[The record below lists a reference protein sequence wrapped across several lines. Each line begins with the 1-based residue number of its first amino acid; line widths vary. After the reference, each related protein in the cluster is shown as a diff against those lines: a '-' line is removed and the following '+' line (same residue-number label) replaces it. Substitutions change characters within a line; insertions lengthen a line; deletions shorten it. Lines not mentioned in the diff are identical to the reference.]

1 VKRFFII
8 VLVLFIALTWM
19 VSVFQSCSEGITY
32 SPDTDEANEFQQ
44 YDSVQAFRTHKRLW
58 LDYFNETTY
67 AMDYA
72 VRDDAVLAAGNFRKG
87 WHINKWQSDNDY
99 WRQVY
104 FAIYEQNKNRLG
116 FVQDSLAYLRD
127 SLRIGRDDFA
137 RMVVSFVQDIPY
149 NYILP
154 DSCDAKHTDFPCV
167 PNVKYGILSP
177 VEFLNT
183 LQGDC
188 DTRTVLLFTL
198 LRNFG
203 YEPVIINSNQYLHSM
218 LALDI
223 PAAGDY
229 LEHKGK
235 RYAFWET
242 TNVGWLPGMIP
253 PDMNNTSYW
262 QVTLDL

>member
-1 VKRFFII
+1 M
-8 VLVLFIALTWM
+8 FIALTWV
-19 VSVFQSCSEGITY
+19 VSVFQSCTSGISYEPGYDEGSEF
-32 SPDTDEANEFQQ
+32 NQ
-44 YDSVQAFRTHKRLW
+44 YDSAQALHSHRRSWIDH
-58 LDYFNETTY
+58 YNEVAY
-67 AMDYA
+67 AMRYA
-72 VRDDAVLAAGNFRKG
+72 VGYNITEEAKKTRELWDVQY
-87 WHINKWQSDNDY
+87 WQSDDDY
-99 WRQVY
+99 WQQVY
-104 FAIYEQNKNRLG
+104 YYLYDQNKAGLS
-116 FVQDSLAYLRD
+116 FVQDSLAHLRD
-127 SLRIGRDDFA
+127 SLRLGHDDFA
-137 RMVVSFVQDIPY
+137 HMVVSFVQDIPY

-154 DSCDAKHTDFPCV
+154 DSCDAQHNDFPCV

-203 YEPVIINSNQYLHSM
+203 YEPVIINSNEYLHSM

-223 PAAGDY
+223 PTSGDY

-242 TNVGWLPGMIP
+242 TNVGWLPGMLP

-262 QVTLDL
+262 KVILDL

>member
-1 VKRFFII
+1 
-8 VLVLFIALTWM
+8 M
-19 VSVFQSCSEGITY
+19 VNVFHSCTSEFSY
-32 SPDTDEANEFQQ
+32 EPERNNVDDVEE
-44 YDSVQAFRTHKRLW
+44 YDSTQTKRTHKRAW
-58 LDYFNETTY
+58 LDYYSNENYRVAYGVNASLESDAYHDRFNFYPATWETDEEFWQKVY
-67 AMDYA
+67 YDLY
-72 VRDDAVLAAGNFRKG
+72 DK
-87 WHINKWQSDNDY
+87 NKT
-99 WRQVY
+99 
-104 FAIYEQNKNRLG
+104 RLG
-116 FVQDSLAYLRD
+116 FVQDSLQHIGD
-127 SLRIGRDDFA
+127 SLKLNRDDFA

-154 DSCDAKHTDFPCV
+154 DSTCEGHEDHPCV
-167 PNVKYGILSP
+167 ANVKYGIFSP

-203 YEPVIINSNQYLHSM
+203 YEPVIINSGEYLHSM

-223 PAAGDY
+223 TASGDY
-229 LEHKGK
+229 LEYKGK

-242 TNVGWLPGMIP
+242 TNVGWLPGMLP

-262 QVTLDL
+262 HVILDL

>member
-1 VKRFFII
+1 MKRLIGILFII
-8 VLVLFIALTWM
+8 FTILYWLVSAFE
-19 VSVFQSCSEGITY
+19 SCTTDLSYEI
-32 SPDTDEANEFQQ
+32 DTVAVDDFETLDTTETIHRHWR
-44 YDSVQAFRTHKRLW
+44 SW
-58 LDYFNETTY
+58 LDYHNNERY
-67 AMDYA
+67 ALEYA
-72 VRDDAVLAAGNFRKG
+72 VASSQETEAYQERDAFAV
-87 WHINKWQSDNDY
+87 DY
-99 WRQVY
+99 WETDEQFWKKVY
-104 FAIYEQNKNRLG
+104 FDLYEKNKLHLN
-116 FVQDSLAYLRD
+116 FIQDSLLSIRD
-127 SLRIGRDDFA
+127 SLQLDRENFA

-154 DSCDAKHTDFPCV
+154 DSCAGHDDFPCV

-203 YEPVIINSNQYLHSM
+203 YEPIILNSTEYLHSM

-223 PAAGDY
+223 ATSGEY
-229 LEHKGK
+229 MEHNGK

-253 PDMNNTSYW
+253 PDMSNQAYW
-262 QVTLDL
+262 NVILDL

>member
-1 VKRFFII
+1 MKRLVPLII
-8 VLVLFIALTWM
+8 GMMILLSYM
-19 VSVFQSCSEGITY
+19 VSMFQSCSGDF
-32 SPDTDEANEFQQ
+32 DTHSEEESYDDFDE
-44 YDSVQAFRTHKRLW
+44 YDSVQTVVKHKRTW
-58 LDYFNETTY
+58 QDYYNNENY
-67 AMDYA
+67 SVQYGVSSLLGEQAYQH
-72 VRDDAVLAAGNFRKG
+72 RDGFTVEYWETDEEFWRKVYYELYDK
-87 WHINKWQSDNDY
+87 NKD
-99 WRQVY
+99 
-104 FAIYEQNKNRLG
+104 RLT
-116 FVQDSLAYLRD
+116 FIQDSLQFIQDSLALDRE
-127 SLRIGRDDFA
+127 DFA

-154 DSCDAKHTDFPCV
+154 DSCAGHDDFPCV
-167 PNVKYGILSP
+167 PFVKYGILSP

-203 YEPVIINSNQYLHSM
+203 YEPVILNSTEYLHSM

-223 PAAGDY
+223 PTSGDY
-229 LEHKGK
+229 IEHNGK

-253 PDMNNTSYW
+253 PDMSNKTYW
-262 QVTLDL
+262 NVILDL

>member
-1 VKRFFII
+1 MFESCTGNTIPQDDQEITKDYDEYDTTQTIHRHNRSWLEYYNSRNY
-8 VLVLFIALTWM
+8 LVEYAVTSAQEEESYNDRNGF
-19 VSVFQSCSEGITY
+19 SVDHWE
-32 SPDTDEANEFQQ
+32 TDEEFWQK
-44 YDSVQAFRTHKRLW
+44 V
-58 LDYFNETTY
+58 YFNLY
-67 AMDYA
+67 
-72 VRDDAVLAAGNFRKG
+72 NN
-87 WHINKWQSDNDY
+87 NKS
-99 WRQVY
+99 
-104 FAIYEQNKNRLG
+104 RLT
-116 FVQDSLAYLRD
+116 FIQDSLQSIRD
-127 SLRIGRDDFA
+127 SLQLGQEDFA

-154 DSCDAKHTDFPCV
+154 DSCTGHDDHPCV

-203 YEPVIINSNQYLHSM
+203 YDPVIVNSNEYLHSM

-223 PAAGDY
+223 PTTGDY
-229 LEHKGK
+229 LEYKGK

-242 TNVGWLPGMIP
+242 TNVGWMPGMLP
-253 PDMNNTSYW
+253 PDMDNINYW
-262 QVTLDL
+262 NVTLDL